1 MPDNKERAAKPATGH
16 LVKQMPNRAYR
27 QSDLYR
33 LFAHACQRLRC
44 FRMHADDD
52 RRDDAMSLDRDLS
65 LEVLESG
72 GDRAY
77 VPVRLLDLDSFVRNY
92 VEIYDKVNDNDRAK
106 ASCLT
111 FRLLRT
117 VSESRSIK
125 KGLPNALGSPI
136 ANALELMIA
145 NCANW

>member
-1 MPDNKERAAKPATGH
+1 MPQLPGRHCLSDLPRLPPMPDNKERAAKPATGH

-33 LFAHACQRLRC
+33 LFGHAWQRLRC

-52 RRDDAMSLDRDLS
+52 RRDDAMSLDRDLA

-72 GDRAY
+72 SDRAY

-92 VEIYDKVNDNDRAK
+92 VEIYDKVNDNDRAILL
-106 ASCLT
+106 LT
-111 FRLLRT
+111 RVWFPAQRA
-117 VSESRSIK
+117 
-125 KGLPNALGSPI
+125 ALGRV
-136 ANALELMIA
+136 N
-145 NCANW
+145 NHVNR